1 MFMICSVWKKQRIK
15 VLKRVFRLLKVV
27 AVFAAAAT
35 GTVAI
40 NHQ

>member
-1 MFMICSVWKKQRIK
+1 
-15 VLKRVFRLLKVV
+15 LLKAV

-40 NHQ
+40 NHQWIKVGIFSKESLIY